1 MNIEKIL
8 TALQSADDKLAI
20 SCAISSV
27 GLRSRIDIVG
37 QVKSDTPGAT
47 IGEREPYLRE
57 KTVAE
62 FKQELQSF
70 GADYQGNDFLLVLT
84 HELNQAEYELRY
96 FALTQINIAADEV
109 LLLAEKG
116 ERVALREHYQE
127 PEIEE

>member
-1 MNIEKIL
+1 M
-8 TALQSADDKLAI
+8 
-20 SCAISSV
+20 
-27 GLRSRIDIVG
+27 VG
-37 QVKSDTPGAT
+37 QVQSDTPGAT

-70 GADYQGNDFLLVLT
+70 GAAYQGNNFLLVLT

-116 ERVALREHYQE
+116 ELVALREHYQE
-127 PEIEE
+127 PEIEERITSRRSSATQLCAKPL